1 MKLSS
6 SEKINN
12 HKLQIMKK
20 LCLLLAATLF
30 FACAPMLT
38 MAQEDA
44 TVEEDNTVYTA
55 YDEAPVFKGGT
66 VGISQFVGTNLKF
79 PKKARKENVTGD
91 VVVEFVI
98 EKDGSVG
105 DVNITTS
112 LTPECDQAVVDMVKK
127 MPKWT
132 PARKDNKDVRSLYTM
147 PVSFKFD
154 DGSTPAAP
162 QQ

>member
-1 MKLSS
+1 
-6 SEKINN
+6 
-12 HKLQIMKK
+12 MKK

-30 FACAPMLT
+30 FACAPVLT
-38 MAQEDA
+38 QAQEEA
-44 TVEEDNTVYTA
+44 TEEDNTVYSA

-79 PKKARKENVTGD
+79 PKKARKDKVAGD

-105 DVNITTS
+105 DINITSS

-162 QQ
+162 QQQ

>member
-1 MKLSS
+1 
-6 SEKINN
+6 
-12 HKLQIMKK
+12 MKK
-20 LCLLLAATLF
+20 LCLLLATMLLF
-30 FACAPMLT
+30 VCAPMLS
-38 MAQEDA
+38 MAQEEA
-44 TVEEDNTVYTA
+44 TEEDNTIYSA

-79 PKKARKENVTGD
+79 PKKARKNNVTGD

-105 DVNITTS
+105 DVNITQS

-132 PARKDNKDVRSLYTM
+132 PGKKDNKDVRVLYTM
-147 PVSFKFD
+147 PISFKFD

>member
-1 MKLSS
+1 MLFGADILVAHLNVFLQSLV
-6 SEKINN
+6 IN
-12 HKLQIMKK
+12 L
-20 LCLLLAATLF
+20 
-30 FACAPMLT
+30 
-38 MAQEDA
+38 
-44 TVEEDNTVYTA
+44 
-55 YDEAPVFKGGT
+55 
-66 VGISQFVGTNLKF
+66 TNLKF

-147 PVSFKFD
+147 PVSFKFV